1 MGKVGRFVTKR
12 ILFLN
17 LRGALTKDMQAVMWA
32 LKVPNFWVTAGA
44 QHLRIPTIPLT
55 PRALKVPNTNFAA
68 LRN

>member
-17 LRGALTKDMQAVMWA
+17 QGGDMQAVMWA

-44 QHLRIPTIPLT
+44 QHLRIPTIPSPWGAESAQHKLHSV
-55 PRALKVPNTNFAA
+55 RYC
-68 LRN
+68 